1 MEVVKYSKN
10 PILTKEDVPFRVN
23 SIFNPGAVKFN
34 DKYLLLCRVEL
45 PTGKSVFV
53 NAWGENGINFVV
65 EDQPCFIPAD
75 HSKLFP
81 YVEWGIEDVRITH
94 INDSYYLAYTGY
106 SAHMPL
112 VILSETKDFRSFNV
126 IDIIT
131 EPSNKD
137 CAIFPELIN
146 GKYYKMDRPA
156 AESRRDIWINESPD
170 LIHWGKNRM
179 LYSPE
184 PGSWEVSRVGNS
196 TPPVR
201 TEEGWLFLY
210 HGVRGPLYKIGAML
224 LDINEPWKIIAKTEE
239 PILQPDLTFERVG
252 DVTNAIFTNG
262 WIVEDNGD
270 IKIYYSGADTNIC
283 LATTTVKELI
293 ALCKKQ

>member
-1 MEVVKYSKN
+1 MEIIKYSKN

-23 SIFNPGAVKFN
+23 SIFNPGAVKFDN
-34 DKYLLLCRVEL
+34 RYLLLCRVEL

-53 NAWGENGINFVV
+53 NAWSENGINFKV
-65 EDQPCFIPAD
+65 ENQPCFVPAD
-75 HSKLFP
+75 HGKFSP
-81 YVEWGIEDVRITH
+81 YVEWGIEDARITR
-94 INDSYYLAYTGY
+94 INDSYYLTYTGY
-106 SAHMPL
+106 SNYMPC
-112 VILSETKDFRSFNV
+112 VILSETKDFKSFNV
-126 IDIIT
+126 LDIIT

-137 CAIFPELIN
+137 CAIFPERIN

-156 AESRRDIWINESPD
+156 AETRRDIWINESTD
-170 LIHWGKNRM
+170 LIHWGSNRM
-179 LYSPE
+179 LYSPA
-184 PGSWEVSRVGNS
+184 PGTWEVSRVGNS

-201 TEEGWLFLY
+201 TDEGWLFLY

-224 LDINEPWKIIAKTEE
+224 LDIDEPWKVIAKTNE
-239 PILQPDLTFERVG
+239 PILSPDLIFERVG

-262 WIVEDNGD
+262 WIVEENGD

-283 LATTTVKELI
+283 IATTTVKELL